1 MGHGRRE
8 NNYSLS
14 CPIYGLDRYVP
25 PDVVWFMG
33 GPNLKYDTILT
44 SEFGIVFPVCYLDR

>member
-33 GPNLKYDTILT
+33 APNLKYGTILT
-44 SEFGIVFPVCYLDR
+44 TEFGIVFPVCYLDR